1 MSTSISPYTRRGF
14 IAATAASS
22 LAVTLGPRVF
32 AAEPRNGIPYRTLGQ
47 TGEQISC
54 LGIGGS
60 HMGKPKD
67 EAESIRIVRTALDG
81 GLNFMDNSWDYN
93 GGASETRMGK
103 ALKDGYRDKAFLM
116 TKIDGRTK
124 QSAAQQID
132 ESLHRLQTDHVDLMQ
147 FHEIIRME
155 DADRIFA
162 EGGALEAMLEAQKAG
177 KVRYIGFTGHKSPD
191 IHLRMLQV
199 ADAHQ
204 FTFHTVQMPL
214 NVMDVHFNSFE
225 KKVLPELVKR
235 GLGVLGM
242 KPIGSGELLKS
253 KTVTAEE
260 CLRYAMSLPVSVTIT
275 GCDSVEIVEQA
286 LRIARDFKPLEK
298 ERVEALLAKSSPAA
312 TEGQFELYK
321 TSHHFDSTY
330 ENPQWLG

>member
-1 MSTSISPYTRRGF
+1 MSTSTFPYTRRGF

-22 LAVTLGPRVF
+22 LAVTLGSRTF
-32 AAEPRNGIPYRTLGQ
+32 ATEPRNGIPYRILGR
-47 TGEQISC
+47 TGEEISC
-54 LGIGGS
+54 IGIGGS

-67 EAESIRIVRTALDG
+67 EAESTRIVRTALDG
-81 GLNFMDNSWDYN
+81 GLNFLDNSWDYN

-124 QSAAQQID
+124 QSAAQQIN
-132 ESLHRLQTDHVDLMQ
+132 ESLQRLQTDRVDLMQ

-191 IHLRMLQV
+191 IHLHMLQV

-275 GCDSVEIVEQA
+275 GCDSAAIVEQA
-286 LRIARDFKPLEK
+286 LRIARDFKPLGRDE
-298 ERVEALLAKSSPAA
+298 VEALLAKSSPAA
-312 TEGQFELYK
+312 AEGQFELYK